1 MALRPILSALLRNR
15 AGAIL
20 VAVQIAITL
29 AIVVNAVY
37 VTQQRVQKIGRP
49 SGIDDQNIFWF
60 ATTGFGKDFD
70 FKAMVREDL
79 ALLRQ
84 MPDVVD
90 AAPMQQIPL
99 SGSGNSTWFHSLPD
113 KKGAKSEAN
122 YFPTDEHGID
132 ALGAELSAGTTFDP
146 NTVEFRRSSEPGFP
160 PAAIIS
166 QGLASALFPGQQAL
180 GKTFYDTHSKPYEVV
195 GVIEHIHGSWVGWDE
210 VDRVMLTPMIRD
222 ENSVR
227 LLVRVSPGKIDRVMT
242 EVEVAMRKRDP
253 NRVIGKLHK
262 MSDAKRRS
270 YASDSL
276 MAITLTVVTGLV
288 LTFSALGIFG
298 LATFNVNARTRQIGT
313 RRAIG
318 ARRLDIVQYFL
329 AENWLITSVGVF
341 AGCAM
346 ALGAGYWLST
356 QYQLPRLDLYYLLGG
371 VLGLWVLGQLAAWQ
385 PALRAS
391 RVSPAE
397 ATRNV

>member
-146 NTVEFRRSSEPGFP
+146 NTVEFRSVLRTGLSTRGHHQPGTRERAVP
-160 PAAIIS
+160 RTAGAR
-166 QGLASALFPGQQAL
+166 QDVLRHAQQAIR
-180 GKTFYDTHSKPYEVV
+180 GRRRHRAHSRVV
-195 GVIEHIHGSWVGWDE
+195 GW
-210 VDRVMLTPMIRD
+210 
-222 ENSVR
+222 
-227 LLVRVSPGKIDRVMT
+227 
-242 EVEVAMRKRDP
+242 
-253 NRVIGKLHK
+253 
-262 MSDAKRRS
+262 
-270 YASDSL
+270 
-276 MAITLTVVTGLV
+276 
-288 LTFSALGIFG
+288 LG
-298 LATFNVNARTRQIGT
+298 
-313 RRAIG
+313 
-318 ARRLDIVQYFL
+318 
-329 AENWLITSVGVF
+329 
-341 AGCAM
+341 
-346 ALGAGYWLST
+346 
-356 QYQLPRLDLYYLLGG
+356 
-371 VLGLWVLGQLAAWQ
+371 
-385 PALRAS
+385 
-391 RVSPAE
+391 
-397 ATRNV
+397 